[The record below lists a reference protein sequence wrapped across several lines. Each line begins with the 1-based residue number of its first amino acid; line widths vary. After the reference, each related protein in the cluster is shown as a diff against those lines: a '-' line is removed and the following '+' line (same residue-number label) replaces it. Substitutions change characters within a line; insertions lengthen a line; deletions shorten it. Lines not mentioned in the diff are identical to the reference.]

1 MKTAVIAFSG
11 GLDTSFLVPYSREAY
26 GIDKIITCTVNTGG
40 FNAIEAEKIAA
51 RSKEVGADKH
61 VFVDGSQ
68 AYYDEIIKYMIFGN
82 STRDGY
88 PLCVSSERPVIATF
102 ALDLCREENADY
114 FINGSTGAGNDQYRF
129 DVATQVLGQGEIVG
143 KSPIREFGITREFS
157 ADYLRKH
164 GISVTAKGTTYSY
177 NVGLWGIS
185 IGGGETH
192 KSDGLIPD
200 EAWYSQPDPSA
211 KKGMLDIAFYMGEP
225 VSVTFEG
232 ERTKGG
238 VKIIQRITEIGN
250 RFAIGR
256 NYYLSTTTPG
266 KKGRIAFESPAAD
279 ILYEAHRC
287 LEAITMS
294 QSQISGK
301 RAIAEKFGEML
312 HEAKMYDPYMDDM
325 KALLVSSQRRVTGSA
340 KVYLEPGVI
349 KATTVTSPYDLL
361 SVKGAV
367 YGEAST
373 AYTGAHAEGSAL
385 IHGFEQRLYHSLE
398 RSDAK
403 HTKIFLGAQPS

>member
-1 MKTAVIAFSG
+1 MKTAIIAFSG
-11 GLDTSFLVPYSREAY
+11 GLDTSFLVPYCREAY
-26 GIDKIITCTVNTGG
+26 GIDRIITCTVNTGG
-40 FNAIEAEKIAA
+40 FDAIEADKIAA

-68 AYYDEIIKYMIFGN
+68 IYYDAIIKYLIFGN
-82 STRDGY
+82 CTYDGY
-88 PLCVSSERPVIATF
+88 PLCVSAERPVIAAL
-102 ALDLCREENADY
+102 ALDVCNEEMADY

-129 DVATQVLGQGEIVG
+129 DVATQVLGQGRISG
-143 KSPIREFGITREFS
+143 LSPIREFGITREFS
-157 ADYLRKH
+157 TDYLRKR
-164 GISVTAKGTTYSY
+164 GVSVTEKKTKYSY

-200 EAWYSQPDPSA
+200 DAWYSQSDPSA
-211 KKGMLDIAFYMGEP
+211 KKGVLEIAFEKGEP
-225 VSVTFEG
+225 VSVVFEG
-232 ERTKGG
+232 EKTTGG
-238 VKIIQRITEIGN
+238 VEAIRRITEVGN

-279 ILYEAHRC
+279 LLYEAHHR
-287 LEAITMS
+287 LEAITMT
-294 QSQISGK
+294 QSQITGK
-301 RAIAEKFGEML
+301 RLIAERFGAML
-312 HEAKMYDPYMDDM
+312 QEAKMYDPYMDDM
-325 KALLVSSQRRVTGSA
+325 KALLVSSQRRVSGVA
-340 KVYLEPGVI
+340 KVYIEPGII

-367 YGEAST
+367 YGETST
-373 AYTGAHAEGSAL
+373 AYSGADAKGSAL

-398 RSDAK
+398 RGDIK
-403 HTKIFLGAQPS
+403 RTRIFLGAQPS